1 MTTISDLSGDLVGE
15 ILTRVPL
22 PSLSAVRSTCK
33 SWNALSKTQI
43 FGKAARKQFL
53 GFMVMNFKV
62 CSMRLDLQ
70 GYFFD
75 LSIKPLHIF
84 NQVEIAEVFHCYG
97 LLLCVTNEE
106 ITRLVVWNPYSSETR
121 WIQPVKSFC
130 RDDMFTF
137 GYDNNN
143 RNHKILRLNAYI
155 AEIYDC
161 NSNSWTVLDV
171 FPALKVINYRG
182 SVSLKGN
189 TYFFRETITKDIFL
203 SYFDFTAEKFGP
215 HLDLPSES
223 CSHVLSCVRDEKLAS
238 LLETSEKL
246 EFWITTKIDTN
257 LVSWNKFLSVDKRPL
272 TRFLDGFMT
281 RTFLIDEEKKVVV
294 VSGFRSTR
302 TNTCPY
308 QTAHIIGEN
317 GYFKCVNIG
326 EARKTDQ
333 LGYYKY
339 NPLVFSS
346 YVPSLVQLKGEN
358 EVIN

>member
-155 AEIYDC
+155 AEIYD
-161 NSNSWTVLDV
+161 S
-171 FPALKVINYRG
+171 
-182 SVSLKGN
+182 
-189 TYFFRETITKDIFL
+189 
-203 SYFDFTAEKFGP
+203 EKFGP